1 MNLVVLQYYTAVC
14 ELGSMAKAAERL
26 SLSRQALSKAILT
39 LEREVGIKL
48 LRRKKSGTEPTPAG
62 HILYR
67 HAHVLLRNWDK
78 ALEELEPLKRE
89 QRSVLRVGYGQMT
102 YNLWPAGH
110 AEAFAQAHPEVQF
123 SYEILPPEKLLS
135 RLSAGLLDLIIS
147 GERGEP
153 ETTFSVLLQKSP
165 TYLLLRQEDPLAQ
178 KEEILLS
185 DLARHP
191 ILLNA
196 SSRLSEDIQR
206 CFHAEG
212 VEAEFLPFPSHD
224 PLTLLRTIRSSGAA
238 YFDTRL
244 HFLYTNLMDGL
255 AALPFR
261 HDGPHSFPSWDILA
275 TAPQEHQDNPILR
288 QYIHYLT
295 AQQALGPS
303 L

>member
-1 MNLVVLQYYTAVC
+1 MSYVNFLLRLLVFHLTGWYNHLRQTFSLEDTIVNLVVLQYYTAVC

-123 SYEILPPEKLLS
+123 SYEILPPE
-135 RLSAGLLDLIIS
+135 
-147 GERGEP
+147 
-153 ETTFSVLLQKSP
+153 
-165 TYLLLRQEDPLAQ
+165 
-178 KEEILLS
+178 
-185 DLARHP
+185 
-191 ILLNA
+191 N
-196 SSRLSEDIQR
+196 
-206 CFHAEG
+206 C
-212 VEAEFLPFPSHD
+212 
-224 PLTLLRTIRSSGAA
+224 
-238 YFDTRL
+238 
-244 HFLYTNLMDGL
+244 L
-255 AALPFR
+255 AAC
-261 HDGPHSFPSWDILA
+261 
-275 TAPQEHQDNPILR
+275 PQDFWI
-288 QYIHYLT
+288 
-295 AQQALGPS
+295 
-303 L
+303 